1 MFEQMDTPYRDE
13 KQVEKKN
20 RDDALIEDTVKNQI
34 VNDPNLMKAFSD
46 KQSIEDNWHMS
57 KAWELE

>member
-34 VNDPNLMKAFSD
+34 VNDPNLMKAFTD